1 MGHLE
6 AGNYLRNVYD
16 EWNMGYATDIM
27 TEDDDKYPNRLIAEM
42 VQWGIMDSDEA
53 KGSDAEEIANDRMED
68 FVNALTDDQIN
79 QGNDGFDYY
88 IDNFGEEEA
97 FKMALEN
104 NLIDIEGASEDA
116 VSVDGVAHFISSYD
130 GEEILLDG
138 GSYAY
143 RIN

>member
-1 MGHLE
+1 
-6 AGNYLRNVYD
+6 
-16 EWNMGYATDIM
+16 MGYATDIM

-53 KGSDAEEIANDRMED
+53 NGRDAEEIANDRMSD
-68 FVNALTDDQIN
+68 YVNALTDDQIN

-97 FKMALEN
+97 FNMAVKN

-116 VSVDGVAHFISSYD
+116 VNMDGVAHFISSYD
-130 GEEILLDG
+130 GEEIALDN